1 MFKNILIFIFSLGF
15 LVGCGLMGKSK
26 SDSITALPE
35 SSTIV
40 NGEDNKSG
48 GEAVAFPASA
58 DNGVYQISDI
68 DILAQEIIFIPKLFD
83 EIDREPNIFIRE
95 NNITKLNKK
104 YSFDNYTLLSG
115 DIKYESDGSMILN
128 MRLLDNR
135 YSITKEYLNYRF
147 NFSVNGDEKSLYP
160 ISGQETI
167 NNHTFLAI
175 NDNNQNAMKFDLMN
189 NLLNGGLFRYFNQNK
204 NQVVFE
210 SIGIN
215 EMKIF
220 VDKNS
225 DNIFEDEEI
234 TYIILGEL

>member
-1 MFKNILIFIFSLGF
+1 MLIIIFSLSF

-26 SDSITALPE
+26 SDSKMALPQA
-35 SSTIV
+35 STV
-40 NGEDNKSG
+40 NAEDNKSS
-48 GEAVAFPASA
+48 GEVVAFPASE
-58 DNGVYQISDI
+58 NHGVYQINDI
-68 DILAQEIIFIPKLFD
+68 DILAQEILFIPKLFD

-95 NNITKLNKK
+95 KSITKLNEK

-115 DIKYESDGSMILN
+115 DIKHESDGSMILN

-135 YSITKEYLNYRF
+135 YSVTKEYLNYRF

-175 NDNNQNAMKFDLMN
+175 NDNNQIEMKFDLMN
-189 NLLNGGLFRYFNQNK
+189 NLLKGGLFRYFDQNK
-204 NQVVFE
+204 NQVIFE
-210 SIGIN
+210 AIDIN

-225 DNIFEDEEI
+225 NDIFEEEEI
-234 TYIILGEL
+234 IYIILGEL